1 MRNNSKNKIKKNMDA
16 NMALLVKKAVG
27 NISSRVRQKYSLIK
41 PATIPDHVNYA
52 KVEKYLRSVNIE
64 VTRRMFASYI
74 KKQLLP
80 DEHDVKNSNFS
91 LYTHDQ
97 ILYYILVDMFKP
109 ILPLAKI
116 IVLFHDV
123 LRPMIYLLGLD
134 ATYIRLCENI
144 LSKMNGFENTVT
156 MAVQDDM
163 QSVLRP
169 DKPNNAADAVVQSI
183 GSIAY
188 YTQVETLCLVKGAQE
203 FYELTPDLPA
213 DLTKPVSRH

>member
-1 MRNNSKNKIKKNMDA
+1 MRSELFSMRNNSGEKRKTSA
-16 NMALLVKKAVG
+16 NADIARSVKTAVG
-27 NISSRVRQKYSLIK
+27 KISSRVRQKYSLIK

-52 KVEKYLRSVNIE
+52 KVEKYLRSVNVE
-64 VTRRMFASYI
+64 VTRRMFLSYI

-116 IVLFHDV
+116 VVLFHD
-123 LRPMIYLLGLD
+123 LLHPMIYLSGLD

-144 LSKMNGFENTVT
+144 FSKMNGIENAISL
-156 MAVQDDM
+156 AVQDDM
-163 QSVLRP
+163 QSPLRS

-188 YTQVETLCLVKGAQE
+188 YTQVETLCLAKSAND
-203 FYELTPDLPA
+203 FYELTSDSPL
-213 DLTKPVSRH
+213 S